1 MKQINMEWMQSLL
14 YDYKTDQDFDYETTL
29 SNEQREKGKRML
41 RQLYK
46 QINEYV
52 ENNDKEYLDD
62 DKISYRLRD
71 KDQVQF
77 EGLRHCLKPHMCKYI
92 SYAAINAKLF
102 PFNTTY
108 QKMTKDLYKRYLGI
122 DDDAILDELE
132 RYKIS
137 KLCLGWPIDI
147 EIENEYQYK
156 LRKNQEQ
163 RAERKRQAAEA
174 RKKKKNLAKQIYLYP
189 DI

>member
-77 EGLRHCLKPHMCKYI
+77 EGLRHCLKPYMCKYI

-102 PFNTTY
+102 PFNTT
-108 QKMTKDLYKRYLGI
+108 
-122 DDDAILDELE
+122 
-132 RYKIS
+132 
-137 KLCLGWPIDI
+137 
-147 EIENEYQYK
+147 
-156 LRKNQEQ
+156 
-163 RAERKRQAAEA
+163 
-174 RKKKKNLAKQIYLYP
+174 
-189 DI
+189 